1 MSYESFR
8 MQTVANLL
16 PVLPDPDLLD
26 SVLAAIDAAAS
37 GYEFT
42 LKSTEIIV
50 YNGIPDAV
58 RLFIASKSVQN
69 LKKGTLQN
77 YYLALFHLFQ
87 TTGRRLDEITT
98 NDIRLYLHQ
107 YKINRHV
114 QDSRLESLRIIFN
127 GFFEWCVEEDLLY
140 KNPVRRIAPIRV
152 ADPERLP
159 MTALE
164 LEKVRCSCRKLRE
177 KAVVDFLYS
186 TACRVSEFCALNLTD
201 INWQEHTVH
210 IQHGKGDKGRTT
222 YLNPEAEVSLRA
234 YLNSRDD
241 DCPALFVSLRGS
253 HRLSPKS
260 IQNEIGKIVS
270 RAGISIHV
278 TPHIF
283 RHTAA
288 SLALQRGMPVEQV
301 QKFLG
306 HARIQTTLRYA
317 KTLDVDVRQSH
328 QRCIA

>member
-8 MQTVANLL
+8 TQTVANLL
-16 PVLPDPDLLD
+16 PVLPDQNLLD
-26 SVLAAIDAAAS
+26 SVLAAIDAAAA

-42 LKSTEIIV
+42 RKSTGLIV

-58 RLFIASKSVQN
+58 RLFIAAKSVQN

-77 YYLALFHLFQ
+77 YYLALSHLFQ
-87 TTGRRLDEITT
+87 TTGRRLEDITA
-98 NDIRLYLHQ
+98 NDIRLFLHH

-114 QDSRLESLRIIFN
+114 QDSRLESLRIIYN
-127 GFFEWCVEEDLLY
+127 GFFEWCVEEDLIH

-164 LEKVRCSCRKLRE
+164 LEKVRCSCRTLRE

-186 TACRVSEFCALNLTD
+186 TACRVGEFCALDLKD

-210 IQHGKGDKGRTT
+210 IEHGKGDKGRTT
-222 YLNPEAEVSLRA
+222 FINPEAEVSLRA
-234 YLNSRDD
+234 YLDSRTD
-241 DCPALFVSLRGS
+241 DCPSLFVSLRGC
-253 HRLSPKS
+253 HKLSPKS
-260 IQNEIGKIVS
+260 IQNEIEKIVS
-270 RAGISIHV
+270 RSGISAHV

-301 QKFLG
+301 QRFLG